1 MPGDWVE
8 ARFFSWVFDVAD
20 VKLEA
25 DGSSTLGKNF
35 NKILPQKL
43 YIIVTLTMNENSPT
57 LVDGEWSEF
66 FFGYDGAAEHVANGD
81 TDNYKVGIL
90 PTEGS
95 SDPCI
100 MDVNDVRP
108 PESQSRAL
116 PRKQRREKLRATAKA
131 WFNDMQYTVYHSKQ
145 RILDF
150 YYTVQSKPQSP
161 NLNKAERTEK
171 VASFWAEYSKTVE
184 NLKSDYT
191 NTVFIPASNNK
202 ARNSYYEGQDDE
214 TVFIPANRG

>member
-1 MPGDWVE
+1 
-8 ARFFSWVFDVAD
+8 
-20 VKLEA
+20 
-25 DGSSTLGKNF
+25 
-35 NKILPQKL
+35 
-43 YIIVTLTMNENSPT
+43 MNENSPT

-90 PTEGS
+90 PTQGS

-131 WFNDMQYTVYHSKQ
+131 WFNYIQDTVYY
-145 RILDF
+145 IL
-150 YYTVQSKPQSP
+150 YT
-161 NLNKAERTEK
+161 
-171 VASFWAEYSKTVE
+171 TVH
-184 NLKSDYT
+184 
-191 NTVFIPASNNK
+191 
-202 ARNSYYEGQDDE
+202 
-214 TVFIPANRG
+214 